1 MIFETVRNMLA
12 KQLEMS
18 PDLIAA
24 DTRILE
30 DLGADSLDIVE
41 LVMTIEEY
49 YNIIITNENA
59 AELTTVGKLVD
70 FIEEH
75 IGK

>member
-1 MIFETVRNMLA
+1 MFETVRNMLA

-30 DLGADSLDIVE
+30 DLGADSLDVVE